1 MNLKD
6 VTIDIENVTQ
16 SGQQTPGTSS
26 SLMEREQERVASLPA
41 QRPTA
46 ASTDQGDATTQ
57 FNLGN
62 KYREGHGVTKDYGE
76 AVKSYRK
83 AADQGNANAQCNL
96 GDMYNYGQ
104 GVTKDYGE
112 AVKWYRKAADQGN
125 AAAQRNMGIMYFTGQ
140 GVARDYR
147 EAVNWFQKA
156 TDNGDEWAKEQ
167 LWNLRRR
174 E

>member
-1 MNLKD
+1 
-6 VTIDIENVTQ
+6 
-16 SGQQTPGTSS
+16 
-26 SLMEREQERVASLPA
+26 
-41 QRPTA
+41 
-46 ASTDQGDATTQ
+46 
-57 FNLGN
+57 
-62 KYREGHGVTKDYGE
+62 
-76 AVKSYRK
+76 
-83 AADQGNANAQCNL
+83 
-96 GDMYNYGQ
+96 MYNYGQ